1 MIDFFLKKINS
12 TLILI
17 NNKKFFF
24 FTLAFLL
31 VMITVMRF
39 FVIISF
45 SPDIVVGEDN
55 NVWNIQKMLTG
66 LPLYT
71 NPELPP
77 YEIFQYSPI
86 SQYFT
91 FWICKILNIIP
102 SKDTHSI
109 FIIGRILS
117 LIFNLITSYYIYVLI
132 KKFFNANSWIACI
145 VSIYCFIDLTPLD
158 YTLRTDSFYNLI
170 SILAI
175 YQFVKFIEYNQL
187 KNLIISMFFF
197 STSFFAKQS
206 GIQFYFFIPL
216 YLLLCKNYKNLFYTL
231 IYLTIFSLMY
241 LSLFYI
247 LYGNN
252 FINSLVKGIA
262 NRIDLIAAY
271 HIWNTYFFKHFPFI
285 LIGFFAIFKWNF
297 LQNISTSKSFLG
309 TLSIYLLLFSI
320 ITSLKVGSST
330 NYYTLFN
337 YMIFTLIGIYAS
349 ELTTK
354 YGDKNLFL
362 IINLFIIIIPTNLV
376 IDRYFTKHSAHFDKK
391 NQKEFLKDSKFAS
404 RVKMIIKDKNQLIFT
419 PNKNLKNFF
428 PNQTIFPNTEYYAES
443 IFNYENFT
451 KDKSKLTYII
461 LNNNDDKNMNVRT
474 IDFFKI
480 DLKKYDTI
488 LHCDSRILLKYK

>member
-12 TLILI
+12 ALFLI

-24 FTLAFLL
+24 FTLTLL
-31 VMITVMRF
+31 LAMITIMRF
-39 FVIISF
+39 FIIISF

-55 NVWNIQKMLTG
+55 NVWNIQKMLSG

-91 FWICKILNIIP
+91 FWTCKIFNIVP
-102 SKDTHSI
+102 AKDTHSI

-117 LIFNLITSYYIYVLI
+117 LIFNIITSYYIYILI
-132 KKFFNANSWIACI
+132 KKVFNANIWIACI

-170 SILAI
+170 SIIAI
-175 YQFVKFIEYNQL
+175 YQFVKFIEYNL
-187 KNLIISMFFF
+187 MKNLILSMFLF

-206 GIQFYFFIPL
+206 GIQFYFIIPI
-216 YLLLCKNYKNLFYTL
+216 YLLLSKNYKNLFYAL
-231 IYLTIFSLMY
+231 IYLTLFSLVY

-262 NRIDLIAAY
+262 NRIDLISAY

-285 LIGFFAIFKWNF
+285 LFGFLAIFKWI
-297 LQNISTSKSFLG
+297 ISKTATNSKKFLG
-309 TLSIYLLLFSI
+309 VMCVFLLLFSI
-320 ITSLKVGSST
+320 VTSLKVGSST
-330 NYYTLFN
+330 NYYTIFN
-337 YMIFTLIGIYAS
+337 YIIFTIIGIYTS
-349 ELTTK
+349 ELTSRF
-354 YGDKNLFL
+354 GDKNLFL
-362 IINLFIIIIPTNLV
+362 IINLFIIIIPTNLLM
-376 IDRYFTKHSAHFDKK
+376 DKYFNIHSVHFDEK

-404 RVKMIIKDKNQLIFT
+404 CVKKIIKDNKVLIFT
-419 PNKNLKNFF
+419 PNKNLKIFF

-443 IFNYENFT
+443 IFNYDNFK
-451 KDKSKLTYII
+451 KDKSKLSYII
-461 LNNNDDKNMNVRT
+461 FNNNDDKNINSRT
-474 IDFFKI
+474 IDCFKI

-488 LHCDSRILLKYK
+488 LKYDSRMLLKYK

>member
-12 TLILI
+12 AFILI
-17 NNKKFFF
+17 NTKKFFF
-24 FTLAFLL
+24 ILLAFLL
-31 VMITVMRF
+31 VMVIIMRF
-39 FVIISF
+39 FIIISF

-55 NVWNIQKMLTG
+55 NVWNIQKMLSG

-91 FWICKILNIIP
+91 LWTCKFLNVVP
-102 SKDTHSI
+102 SKDSHTI

-117 LIFNLITSYYIYVLI
+117 LLFNLITSYYIFILL
-132 KKFFNANSWIACI
+132 KRFFNSNFWISII

-170 SILAI
+170 SIIAI
-175 YQFVKFIEYNQL
+175 YYFVKFL
-187 KNLIISMFFF
+187 AFKRRKDLIISMFFI
-197 STSFFAKQS
+197 STSLFTKQS
-206 GIQFYFFIPL
+206 GIQFYFFIPF
-216 YLLLCKNYKNLFYTL
+216 YLILCKRHKNLLDSIVYL
-231 IYLTIFSLMY
+231 IIFSLGY
-241 LSLFYI
+241 FITFYT

-252 FINSLVKGIA
+252 FVNSFVKGIA

-271 HIWNTYFFKHFPFI
+271 HIWNTYFFQHFPFI
-285 LIGFFAIFKWNF
+285 LLGFVAIWKWNF
-297 LQNISTSKSFLG
+297 LVNLYNPKSFIG
-309 TLSIYLLLFSI
+309 TLSIFLLLFSLV
-320 ITSLKVGSST
+320 TSLKVGSST

-337 YMIFTLIGIYAS
+337 YIIFSIVGIYTS
-349 ELTTK
+349 ELTSK

-362 IINLFIIIIPTNLV
+362 IINLFIIIIPTNLI
-376 IDRYFTKHSAHFDKK
+376 IDRYFTKHSIHFNEQNK
-391 NQKEFLKDSKFAS
+391 KEFLKDSYFSAH
-404 RVKMIIKDKNQLIFT
+404 VKTIIHDKKNLIFT

-428 PNQTIFPNTEYYAES
+428 PEQTIFPNTEYYAES
-443 IFNYENFT
+443 IFNYDNFT
-451 KDKSKLTYII
+451 KNKKKLTYII
-461 LNNNDDKNMNVRT
+461 LNSNDDKNMNIRT

-488 LHCDSRILLKYK
+488 LNYDSRILLKYK